1 MSSVAARL
9 PLALV
14 LAVAIWLVSTGHLLA
29 QGRTDVVTLGNG
41 DRITGEVKKLD
52 RGRLEFKTD
61 DAGTLY
67 FEWDKL
73 MSVVAHRLVEV
84 ETTLGDRYLGSLVT
98 GPPKMITVSTVTG
111 EVDLAMADVTL
122 IHPIGRSFWSKLDG
136 SIDAGFTYTQSS
148 GIAQFTL
155 NSDTVYRKPASSFR
169 LAVSAT
175 QTRQRD
181 GGDDD
186 RAMAEMSYLRFPW
199 QRWFL
204 FVAGRLETNES
215 LGLELRSQAGVAVG
229 PRLVNSNR
237 AQMAAGA
244 GIVVN
249 DEQAVD
255 GGGDQNVEAMLL
267 WRTSYFTYDAPRT
280 NLDASLQYYPSLSDP
295 GRQRL
300 QIDLA
305 VKREFFKDFFV
316 SLSLYDSFDNRP
328 PSLDAEENDVG
339 VVLSFGWSY

>member
-1 MSSVAARL
+1 
-9 PLALV
+9 LAGALQ
-14 LAVAIWLVSTGHLLA
+14 A

-41 DRITGEVKKLD
+41 DRITGEVKKLE

-73 MSVVAHRLVEV
+73 ISVVTRRFVEV
-84 ETTLGDRYLGSLVT
+84 ETTLGLRYLGSLVAS
-98 GPPKMITVSTVTG
+98 PPKTITVATLTG
-111 EVDLAMADVTL
+111 EVPLATHEVTS
-122 IHPIGRSFWSKLDG
+122 IQPIGQSFWRKLDG
-136 SIDAGFTYTQSS
+136 SIDAGFTYTKSS

-155 NSDTVYRKPASSFR
+155 NSDTVFRRPASSFR
-169 LAVSAT
+169 LTASAT

-181 GGDDD
+181 GGEDD
-186 RAMAEMSYLRFPW
+186 RSMVEMSYLRFPW

-204 FVAGRLETNES
+204 FVAGRLESNES

-229 PRLVNSNR
+229 PRLVNTNR

-249 DEQAVD
+249 NEQGVD
-255 GGGDQNVEAMLL
+255 VGANQNIEALLL

-280 NLDASLQYYPSLSDP
+280 NLDASVQYYPSLSDP
-295 GRQRL
+295 GRNRL
-300 QIDLA
+300 QVDVA

-328 PSLDAEENDVG
+328 PSPDAESNDVG